1 MLVGSR
7 RKAETWVHSFSVD
20 NETRKYKSF
29 TVYRITSI
37 VFPRSAP
44 EALTRVILWKRFSE
58 VKKLYKELV
67 RRHRERHL
75 TGTVPELT
83 EQSYFKRFDP
93 SIIEQRKRYILR
105 LLEFAGQE
113 PILYRSH
120 AFVSFFARG
129 ISVDDED
136 DSPVPIATAIEAEE
150 NGKPERVTTGGR
162 SVNGGGGASDTAAK
176 GNIETIR
183 QQLGIRRPVELS
195 LVDPRRDVTI
205 ETTPCC
211 SSTSGGEG
219 EEDED
224 ELDGSE
230 TPQPAPALTAASEA
244 DGCSSSGSLIG
255 SETGSLARETS
266 EEEAAAAAAMDYLV
280 DAAIVFSKAVEA
292 EANGDYKEAFE
303 RYKAGIDRLL
313 SGAKD
318 DANVTR
324 RRIAKEK
331 SCKYVSKAEEIYERH
346 LREDEG
352 QGNCAGEQPE
362 LSPISPDDPSS
373 PIQLLERPLNYLSR
387 YKVVKVIGT
396 VMQVQDVTDKQFY
409 IMKSIRRPLPSS
421 AGGLPVPSAAV
432 FPQDVPYMV
441 PLVAYFQST
450 DGCIFLLLRLVC
462 AGKLW
467 DFIRSYRKPPTE
479 RYCATPPSED
489 GDGELLESG
498 EVVPREE
505 DREADPRGVV
515 DRCDAG
521 FLNLIQEYS
530 NSSNA
535 TRGPVGEQ
543 RKEEDEGAQQQLE
556 HSTLNKTEE
565 WASER
570 STVAMDATDDG
581 AFDTDEIGTEA
592 HPDGDDETV
601 ELESEERRGS
611 IEADAPVVPS
621 FDVLSQDMDVQEL
634 LSCSQ
639 QLLKVVAQTLEESSD
654 QAAELE
660 SAREEGEQ
668 RSKVVESS
676 NSIAGDHQELEEAA
690 VDGRVN
696 SKSHSSQLALAK
708 TAGRTTSIND
718 NDGRPS
724 SKEWPNGMQQGCTG
738 DLLPE
743 GVVRRWI
750 SELVI
755 AVDALHFNGIVCGD
769 LTMDNLLLGPEG
781 QLMLTYFHRRGESF
795 FNQQA
800 MTTGSSVTVAP
811 KQSAI
816 RGLYVAP
823 ERPLEPRSDYWS
835 VGVIMFELLTKRSF
849 VACHPSGVFCY
860 HEVQYP
866 EGVEVSSEA
875 RELLEGLLQPDVERR
890 YDFKRIIA
898 SPFFRS
904 VDWSEVKQRGHHSWE
919 RVSRG
924 KRL

>member
-1 MLVGSR
+1 MLVGGR

-20 NETRKYKSF
+20 NETRKYRGF

-93 SIIEQRKRYILR
+93 AIIEQRKRYILR

-136 DSPVPIATAIEAEE
+136 DSPVTIATATEAEE
-150 NGKPERVTTGGR
+150 NGKPEHGTTIGDP
-162 SVNGGGGASDTAAK
+162 VNGGGGGLEATGK

-195 LVDPRRDVTI
+195 LVDPRRDGGGTI
-205 ETTPCC
+205 ETPCC

-219 EEDED
+219 DEDED
-224 ELDGSE
+224 ERDGSV
-230 TPQPAPALTAASEA
+230 TPQAAAPPAPPAG
-244 DGCSSSGSLIG
+244 DGCSITGSLIG
-255 SETGSLARETS
+255 SETGSLSREAS
-266 EEEAAAAAAMDYLV
+266 EEEAAAAAAMDYVV

-331 SCKYVSKAEEIYERH
+331 SGKYVSKAEEIYERY
-346 LREDEG
+346 LRDGEG
-352 QGNCAGEQPE
+352 YGNRAGGEQPK

-421 AGGLPVPSAAV
+421 SSLGAAATAGLPIPSAAV

-479 RYCATPPSED
+479 RYCVTPPPEESE
-489 GDGELLESG
+489 ELRES
-498 EVVPREE
+498 EETVAREDCE
-505 DREADPRGVV
+505 HDFEPDARGTV

-535 TRGPVGEQ
+535 REPASQQEEQ
-543 RKEEDEGAQQQLE
+543 AVQQKLE
-556 HSTLNKTEE
+556 HSTSNKTEE
-565 WASER
+565 WVGER
-570 STVAMDATDDG
+570 SKVAMDVTDG
-581 AFDTDEIGTEA
+581 AFDTDEIGTEV
-592 HPDGDDETV
+592 HPDEDDDSV
-601 ELESEERRGS
+601 ELERENDEQ
-611 IEADAPVVPS
+611 DAPVVPS

-660 SAREEGEQ
+660 SAREEGANL
-668 RSKVVESS
+668 ESS
-676 NSIAGDHQELEEAA
+676 NGVADEPELEEAA
-690 VDGRVN
+690 AEDGRVN
-696 SKSHSSQLALAK
+696 RKSHSSQLALA
-708 TAGRTTSIND
+708 TTTTVRTTSIND
-718 NDGRPS
+718 NGGLAS
-724 SKEWPNGMQQGCTG
+724 SEECPNGMHHGCTG

-795 FNQQA
+795 FNQLA
-800 MTTGSSVTVAP
+800 ASTGNSVTVAP

-866 EGVEVSSEA
+866 EGVEVSGEA

-919 RVSRG
+919 RISRG
-924 KRL
+924 KRP

>member
-1 MLVGSR
+1 MLVGGR

-20 NETRKYKSF
+20 NETRKYKGF

-129 ISVDDED
+129 ISVDEED
-136 DSPVPIATAIEAEE
+136 DSPVTIATATEAKE
-150 NGKPERVTTGGR
+150 NGKPERATSNTDG
-162 SVNGGGGASDTAAK
+162 SVNGGALEATAK

-195 LVDPRRDVTI
+195 LVDPRRDGTI
-205 ETTPCC
+205 ETPCC

-219 EEDED
+219 DEDED
-224 ELDGSE
+224 EVDGSE
-230 TPQPAPALTAASEA
+230 TPQPAAAPAPPVTAANEA
-244 DGCSSSGSLIG
+244 DGYSSAGSLIG
-255 SETGSLARETS
+255 SETGSLSREPS

-331 SCKYVSKAEEIYERH
+331 SGKYVSKAEEIYERY
-346 LREDEG
+346 LREAEE
-352 QGNCAGEQPE
+352 QGNRAGEQPE
-362 LSPISPDDPSS
+362 LGPIFPDDPSS

-421 AGGLPVPSAAV
+421 AGLPIPSAAV

-467 DFIRSYRKPPTE
+467 DFIRSYRKPVTE
-479 RYCATPPSED
+479 RYCPTPTPEDAEELHECSEAVV
-489 GDGELLESG
+489 GEDCQY
-498 EVVPREE
+498 
-505 DREADPRGVV
+505 DREADSCGTA

-535 TRGPVGEQ
+535 RGPTSQQQE
-543 RKEEDEGAQQQLE
+543 KEETTQLE
-556 HSTLNKTEE
+556 HSTSNKTEE
-565 WASER
+565 WVSER
-570 STVAMDATDDG
+570 SKVAMDATDG
-581 AFDTDEIGTEA
+581 AFDTDEIGMEA
-592 HPDGDDETV
+592 HPDDDFA
-601 ELESEERRGS
+601 ELEQREQKEDS
-611 IEADAPVVPS
+611 EADAPVVPS

-660 SAREEGEQ
+660 SARAEENL
-668 RSKVVESS
+668 KNN
-676 NSIAGDHQELEEAA
+676 NSVAGKEMQLHEEAA
-690 VDGRVN
+690 ADGRVN
-696 SKSHSSQLALAK
+696 SKSHSSQLALATTVR
-708 TAGRTTSIND
+708 TASIND
-718 NDGRPS
+718 NDGRLPNS
-724 SKEWPNGMQQGCTG
+724 EELPNGIHHGCSG

-755 AVDALHFNGIVCGD
+755 AIDALHFNGIVCGD

-800 MTTGSSVTVAP
+800 TMTGSSVTVAP

-904 VDWSEVKQRGHHSWE
+904 VDWSEVKQRGHHSWDNI
-919 RVSRG
+919 SRG